1 MELTLE
7 QALQKGV
14 EAHKAGKAQEAD
26 RYYTAILQAQPKHP
40 DANHNMG
47 LLAVGVGKVEAS
59 LPFFKTALEANPKIE
74 QFWLSYIDALV
85 KLGRIDDAK
94 IIFDK
99 AKSNGA
105 KGNGFDRLEEQL
117 RSSRFQN
124 SNAQDTRAKKILET
138 LSNETKKHKN
148 IAIDFKFI
156 FENKSQAIKEI
167 QKGSLIIENKRFIL
181 NLEDQKIINNGETQ
195 WIYLKEDN
203 EVQIMEHDP
212 DDDLLSPEKIF
223 TIYENNYKQKLIK
236 SEKISNTTT
245 KHYID
250 LYPKKSEEFIKIN
263 LTIIDS
269 KSMRLEKIIMQDK
282 NGGTYTYIIENF
294 DSNTNTEQFNFQ
306 VKDYKGIEVIDLR

>member
-1 MELTLE
+1 MT
-7 QALQKGV
+7 
-14 EAHKAGKAQEAD
+14 
-26 RYYTAILQAQPKHP
+26 RIINIL
-40 DANHNMG
+40 
-47 LLAVGVGKVEAS
+47 LIV
-59 LPFFKTALEANPKIE
+59 FFCL
-74 QFWLSYIDALV
+74 
-85 KLGRIDDAK
+85 
-94 IIFDK
+94 
-99 AKSNGA
+99 
-105 KGNGFDRLEEQL
+105 
-117 RSSRFQN
+117 QN
-124 SNAQDTRAKKILET
+124 SNAQDARAKTILET
-138 LSNETKKHKN
+138 LSDETRKHKN
-148 IAIDFKFI
+148 ISIDFKFI

-263 LTIIDS
+263 LTIIEN

-294 DSNTNTEQFNFQ
+294 NSNTNTEQFNFQ

>member
-1 MELTLE
+1 MT
-7 QALQKGV
+7 
-14 EAHKAGKAQEAD
+14 
-26 RYYTAILQAQPKHP
+26 
-40 DANHNMG
+40 
-47 LLAVGVGKVEAS
+47 
-59 LPFFKTALEANPKIE
+59 
-74 QFWLSYIDALV
+74 
-85 KLGRIDDAK
+85 K
-94 IIFDK
+94 IINILLIVF
-99 AKSNGA
+99 
-105 KGNGFDRLEEQL
+105 FCL
-117 RSSRFQN
+117 QN
-124 SNAQDTRAKKILET
+124 SNAQDARAKKILET

-167 QKGSLIIENKRFIL
+167 QKGSLIIENKKFIL

-245 KHYID
+245 KHHID